1 MSTILYGWGSSD
13 DGQLGPVS
21 GVEPCAQVNR
31 PTVVN
36 WPPMGVS
43 KHLVKLAC
51 GYQHTL
57 ALDSEGLV
65 YSSGSN
71 EFGQLGHCR
80 RPNAF
85 DKVSGIKE
93 QIRDIAAGPYHSAAI
108 TTAGR
113 VYMWGCNTNHQLG
126 REDFDDTG
134 VRPLDFNYGP
144 IVQISLGLEHT
155 IALTEASEIYTWGSN
170 NQGQLGLGYCSSRPM
185 VTPQLVECL
194 SALPVRQVAAG
205 ANHNLLVTPSGSV
218 YAWGSNSRGQLGL
231 DEPEIKAQDSRK
243 HSRTEVSANET
254 VSRPGV
260 VSVPTPRLL
269 KSMKRRGVTFVA
281 CGETH
286 SALLTK
292 DGAVFTFGDGRF
304 GQLGHGSSA
313 VTTSQPQQVF
323 ELMGDTC
330 TQVWCGRRH
339 TLVLVTNPSKS
350 PPQPRLL
357 VFGCGVDGQLGLL
370 NRERTFVPIV
380 VKGPWLSHESSPSS
394 SGNSDDLA
402 IIGVYTGGNHC
413 FAVTHHSGLACP
425 TPIDFR
431 KWRSCLLSNIGTFS
445 EPLMRRYV
453 EGLAEHPYLMR
464 RRSSRKFSST
474 DATAA
479 DISDATYSLE
489 AYSMHT
495 ALRRLES
502 AFGSIGCLASSLL
515 VDNPNRSHYN
525 IGRADH
531 GMDLDAAHELQEEL
545 FLAAPPNAARRL
557 IRPLVEVIS
566 RPRRNFPDLEC
577 LRAFVFLAVSPLL
590 ETPRTDAVIV
600 TVDTSVPPP
609 PVTFQND
616 EPFNWYPTV
625 LAGYAAGFVL
635 ASFCRAV
642 CRLEGVPSSVLDSW
656 FKGFQ
661 PRFFRRLVANLNNFV
676 AYLCSSKQDAGETA
690 CFNLIS
696 GIHATL
702 ELMKR
707 LREINE
713 KRVQP
718 ISYTSFYVPELTD
731 RFDVKKFANWL
742 VQRHSRE
749 KAINSYSGQSPPPRA
764 TPQGLR
770 GLSVIFCDP
779 NTSQSCR
786 FPYAALS
793 HKYNTRFNL
802 DISSVPSPSLP
813 HPSSRANALLEA
825 QRRFRFW
832 RSKSVPPKPLQ
843 NQDFSIFDY
852 PFVFDVACKA
862 KMLETEAKLSQDLA
876 MEKASSV
883 ILGPHLSRIL
893 GPLVQSYV
901 IFEVSRSRLISDTLD
916 HLAMHS
922 PADLKRPLKVR
933 FTGEEAIDDGGVL
946 KEFFILIMRE
956 LLNPVY
962 GMFKEYPESRM
973 LWFNENNMES
983 PSMFNMVG
991 ALCGLAIYNSIIID
1005 LCFPTA
1011 LFKKLLG
1018 EEPTL
1023 EDLKELDPVVAKS
1036 LQMLLDYEEADL
1048 EDAFCLTFEIA
1059 VDNYGA
1065 IERIPLIPS
1074 GGEVV
1079 VTQENKQQYVEMYLN
1094 FRFNKSC
1101 QSVFE
1106 AFKSGFFNVCSGYVI
1121 KMFQPSELHSM
1132 VVGSDDIDWQDL
1144 RKNTNYQGEY
1154 WDQHPVIKW
1163 FWEVLLNQCNLKQKK
1178 NFLRFLTGCDRVPI
1192 EGLPGIKIT
1201 IQPNSSGDDF
1211 LPVAHTC
1218 YNILDLPKYSSMEIL
1233 RTKFMQAIE
1242 NTEGFGLV

>member
-1 MSTILYGWGSSD
+1 MAATDTLAIPAVCLQLDIYGSYPLLMSTTIYGWGSSD
-13 DGQLGPVS
+13 DGQLGPIS
-21 GVEPCAQVNR
+21 AVESCAQVYR
-31 PTVVN
+31 PTAVN

-71 EFGQLGHCR
+71 EFGQLGHSR

-93 QIRDIAAGPYHSAAI
+93 QVRDIAAGPYHNAAI
-108 TTAGR
+108 TTTGC

-134 VRPLDFNYGP
+134 VRLLDFNYGP
-144 IVQISLGLEHT
+144 VVQISLGLEHT
-155 IALTEASEIYTWGSN
+155 VALTEASEIYTWGSN
-170 NQGQLGLGYCSSRPM
+170 SQGQLGLGYCSSRPM
-185 VTPQLVECL
+185 VAPQLVECL
-194 SALPVRQVAAG
+194 SALPVRQVVAG

-231 DEPEIKAQDSRK
+231 SELEIKMCDSRR
-243 HSRTEVSANET
+243 HSRTEANANDTPSRSVAVSE
-254 VSRPGV
+254 
-260 VSVPTPRLL
+260 PTPRLL
-269 KSMKRRGVTFVA
+269 KSVKRRGVAFAA
-281 CGETH
+281 CGEAH
-286 SALLTK
+286 SVLLTK

-304 GQLGHGSSA
+304 GQLGHGVSA
-313 VTTSQPQQVF
+313 VMTNQPQQVL

-330 TQVWCGRRH
+330 TQVWCGRHH
-339 TLVLVTNPSKS
+339 TLVLVTDLSKS
-350 PPQPRLL
+350 PRSRLL
-357 VFGCGVDGQLGLL
+357 AFGCGIDGQLGLPDH
-370 NRERTFVPIV
+370 ERASKPIS

-394 SGNSDDLA
+394 SSSGNSDDLV
-402 IIGVYTGGNHC
+402 IVDVYTGGNHC
-413 FAVTHHSGLACP
+413 FAVTHQSGLACP
-425 TPIDFR
+425 TSTDFR
-431 KWRSCLLSNIGTFS
+431 KWRSCLLSNIGTFN
-445 EPLMRRYV
+445 EPVMRRYV
-453 EGLAEHPYLMR
+453 EGLAEHPDLMR
-464 RRSSRKFSST
+464 RRSSRKFSAA
-474 DATAA
+474 DAITA
-479 DISDATYSLE
+479 DISDVTYSLE
-489 AYSMHT
+489 AYSMST

-502 AFGSIGCLASSLL
+502 TFGSIGCLASSLL
-515 VDNPNRSHYN
+515 VDNSNRSHYN
-525 IGRADH
+525 IGLADH

-545 FLAAPPNAARRL
+545 FLAAPPNVARRL

-566 RPRRNFPDLEC
+566 RPRSNFPGLEC

-590 ETPRTDAVIV
+590 ETPRTDEILV
-600 TVDTSVPPP
+600 TLDTSLPPP

-616 EPFNWYPTV
+616 EPVNWYPTI

-656 FKGFQ
+656 FKSFQ

-676 AYLCSSKQDAGETA
+676 AYLCSSKPDAGEAA

-696 GIHATL
+696 GIHAAL

-707 LREINE
+707 LHEINE

-718 ISYTSFYVPELTD
+718 ISYTSFYIPELTD
-731 RFDVKKFANWL
+731 KFDVRKFANWL
-742 VQRHSRE
+742 IQRHSRE

-770 GLSVIFCDP
+770 GLS
-779 NTSQSCR
+779 
-786 FPYAALS
+786 
-793 HKYNTRFNL
+793 
-802 DISSVPSPSLP
+802 
-813 HPSSRANALLEA
+813 
-825 QRRFRFW
+825 RRFRFW
-832 RSKSVPPKPLQ
+832 RSKSVPPKPQQ

-862 KMLETEAKLSQDLA
+862 KMLETEAKLSQDIA
-876 MEKASSV
+876 MEKASSA
-883 ILGPHLSRIL
+883 IIGPHLTRFL
-893 GPLVQSYV
+893 GPLVQTYV
-901 IFEVSRSRLISDTLD
+901 VFEVSRSRLISDTLD

-922 PADLKRPLKVR
+922 AADLKRPLKVR
-933 FTGEEAIDDGGVL
+933 FSDEEAIDDGGVL

-956 LLNPVY
+956 LLNPAY

-973 LWFNENNMES
+973 LWFNESNMES

-1011 LFKKLLG
+1011 LFKKLLD
-1018 EEPTL
+1018 EDPTL

-1048 EDAFCLTFEIA
+1048 EDAFCLTFEIT

-1079 VTQENKQQYVEMYLN
+1079 VNQENKQQYVEKYLD

-1101 QSVFE
+1101 RSVFE

-1132 VVGSDDIDWQDL
+1132 VVGSEDIDWQDL
-1144 RKNTNYQGEY
+1144 RKNASYQGEY

-1192 EGLPGIKIT
+1192 VGLPGIKIT

-1233 RTKFMQAIE
+1233 RTKFTQAIE

>member
-1 MSTILYGWGSSD
+1 MVFDEQITQYPLLMSATLYGWGSSD

-21 GVEPCAQVNR
+21 GVEPCMQVYR
-31 PTVVN
+31 PTTVD
-36 WPPMGVS
+36 WPPTGVS

-57 ALDSEGLV
+57 VLDSEGFV

-93 QIRDIAAGPYHSAAI
+93 QVRDIAAGPYHSAAI
-108 TTAGR
+108 TTTGC

-134 VRPLDFNYGP
+134 VRLLDFNYGP

-155 IALTEASEIYTWGSN
+155 VALTETSEIYTWGSN

-185 VTPQLVECL
+185 VAPQLVECL
-194 SALPVRQVAAG
+194 SALPVRQVVAG

-231 DEPEIKAQDSRK
+231 GELEIKMRDSRK
-243 HSRTEVSANET
+243 HSRTEVNTSDTA
-254 VSRPGV
+254 SRSGV
-260 VSVPTPRLL
+260 ASEPTPRLL
-269 KSMKRRGVTFVA
+269 KSMKRRGVTFAA
-281 CGETH
+281 CGEAH
-286 SALLTK
+286 SVLLTK

-304 GQLGHGSSA
+304 GQLGHGVLAA
-313 VTTSQPQQVF
+313 VTNQPQQVL
-323 ELMGDTC
+323 ELMSDTC

-350 PPQPRLL
+350 PRSRLL
-357 VFGCGVDGQLGLL
+357 AFGCGVDGQLGLPDH
-370 NRERTFVPIV
+370 ERTSVPTI

-394 SGNSDDLA
+394 SSSGNSDDLA
-402 IIGVYTGGNHC
+402 IVGVYTGGNHC
-413 FAVTHHSGLACP
+413 FAVAHQSGLACP
-425 TPIDFR
+425 TPVDFR
-431 KWRSCLLSNIGTFS
+431 KWRSCLLSNIGTFN
-445 EPLMRRYV
+445 EPVMRRYV
-453 EGLAEHPYLMR
+453 EGLAEQPSLMR
-464 RRSSRKFSST
+464 RRSSRKFSAA
-474 DATAA
+474 DAATA
-479 DISDATYSLE
+479 DISDVTYSLE
-489 AYSMHT
+489 AYSMNT

-502 AFGSIGCLASSLL
+502 TFGSIGCLASSLL
-515 VDNPNRSHYN
+515 VDNPNRSHYS
-525 IGRADH
+525 IGLADH

-577 LRAFVFLAVSPLL
+577 LRAFIFLAVSPLL
-590 ETPRTDAVIV
+590 ETPRTDEVLV
-600 TVDTSVPPP
+600 TLDTSLPPP

-616 EPFNWYPTV
+616 EPVNWYPTI
-625 LAGYAAGFVL
+625 LAGYAAGRCESPTDPMLLLLTRTQNVAYSDGVFV
-635 ASFCRAV
+635 V
-642 CRLEGVPSSVLDSW
+642 
-656 FKGFQ
+656 Q
-661 PRFFRRLVANLNNFV
+661 NLNNFV
-676 AYLCSSKQDAGETA
+676 AYLCSSKQDAGEVA

-696 GIHATL
+696 GIHAAL

-707 LREINE
+707 LQEINE
-713 KRVQP
+713 KRAQP
-718 ISYTSFYVPELTD
+718 ISYTSFYIPELTD
-731 RFDVKKFANWL
+731 KFDVGKFANWL
-742 VQRHSRE
+742 IQRHSRE
-749 KAINSYSGQSPPPRA
+749 KAINSYSGQSPPP
-764 TPQGLR
+764 
-770 GLSVIFCDP
+770 
-779 NTSQSCR
+779 
-786 FPYAALS
+786 
-793 HKYNTRFNL
+793 
-802 DISSVPSPSLP
+802 
-813 HPSSRANALLEA
+813 
-825 QRRFRFW
+825 RRFRFW

-862 KMLETEAKLSQDLA
+862 KMLEAEAKLSQDMA
-876 MEKASSV
+876 MEKATSA
-883 ILGPHLSRIL
+883 IIGPHLTRIL
-893 GPLVQSYV
+893 GPLVQNYV
-901 IFEVSRSRLISDTLD
+901 VFEVSRSRLISDTLD

-933 FTGEEAIDDGGVL
+933 FSDEEAIDDGGVL

-956 LLNPVY
+956 LLNPAY

-973 LWFNENNMES
+973 LWFNESNMES

-1011 LFKKLLG
+1011 LFKKLLD
-1018 EEPTL
+1018 EKPTL

-1048 EDAFCLTFEIA
+1048 EDAFCLTFEIT

-1074 GGEVV
+1074 GGTVV
-1079 VTQENKQQYVEMYLN
+1079 VNQENKQQYVEKYLD

-1132 VVGSDDIDWQDL
+1132 VVGSEDIDWQDL
-1144 RKNTNYQGEY
+1144 RKNTSYQGEY

-1178 NFLRFLTGCDRVPI
+1178 DFLRFLTGCDRVPI
-1192 EGLPGIKIT
+1192 VGLPGIKIT
-1201 IQPNSSGDDF
+1201 IQPNGSGDDF